1 MYKPKLIQ
9 VFEHDRL
16 NVGGLFTDKHLKAL
30 AAYLTKNE
38 VSGFYSLLYN
48 GVRFNQYVGVIQVDD
63 LTIEVL
69 PKTDKHSLKESDWQQ
84 VLIEMLKISLHV
96 EAKTTNTA
104 AVNTRKLNVL
114 DAYLLIFLEEVQ
126 ALLHKGL
133 IKKYRKNESNQ
144 NVLKGRIVFNQH
156 LTKNLVHAEKFFVQ
170 HSVYDKNNVY
180 NSILYKALNVIARLS
195 VSSAVKSRV
204 NTTLFDFPECDDVK
218 VLDKL
223 FSKLVY
229 DRKTTGYKKAIELAR
244 IILMNFHP
252 DFKGGRN
259 NILAIMVD
267 MNELWEN
274 YIYFTMVRAVKGREI
289 FVRAQNKKDFWIQ
302 PGGYTRTIRPDIVVD
317 FNGTKKNIVLDT
329 KWKYQSKTSVEDAR
343 QMYAYGHYFNSEHGI
358 LLYPNKF
365 EGSTKVEYKSG
376 NFIKSD
382 VVSFKEQQC
391 GLLWVD
397 LIDDEN
403 QINKN
408 IGTQIIAKLLEFNKT
423 IK

>member
-1 MYKPKLIQ
+1 MHKPKLIQ

-38 VSGFYSLLYN
+38 VAGFYSLLYN
-48 GVRFNQYVGVIQVDD
+48 GVRFSQYVGVIQVDD

-69 PKTDKHSLKESDWQQ
+69 PKTDRHTSDKFVWQQ

-96 EAKTTNTA
+96 EAKTTNIA
-104 AVNTRKLNVL
+104 AVNTQKLNVL
-114 DAYLLIFLEEVQ
+114 DAYLLMFLEEVQ

-133 IKKYRKNESNQ
+133 IKKYRRRESNQ
-144 NVLKGRIVFNQH
+144 TALKGRLVFNQH
-156 LTKNLVHAEKFFVQ
+156 LTKNLVHAERFFVQ

-180 NSILYKALNVIARLS
+180 NSILYKALNVITQLS
-195 VSSAVKSRV
+195 VSNVVRSRV

-218 VLDKL
+218 VSDKL

-229 DRKTTGYKKAIELAR
+229 DRKATGYKKAIELAR

-274 YIYFTMVRAVKGREI
+274 YIYFTLKKVEANNPAISISRQNSKG
-289 FVRAQNKKDFWIQ
+289 FWTQ
-302 PGGYTRTIRPDIVVD
+302 PDGRLRNIRPDIVVG
-317 FNGTKKNIVLDT
+317 FAEHNKSIVLDT
-329 KWKYQSKTSVEDAR
+329 KWKYQSETSVEDAR
-343 QMYAYGHYFNSEHGI
+343 QMYAYGHYFNSEQGF
-358 LLYPNKF
+358 LVYPEKIIDNKVVTQKGF
-365 EGSTKVEYKSG
+365 FNKSEIV
-376 NFIKSD
+376 NFDK
-382 VVSFKEQQC
+382 QLC

-397 LIDDEN
+397 LISDDG
-403 QINKN
+403 ILNKY
-408 IGTQIIAKLLEFNKT
+408 IGCEMIEKLLEHDIT
-423 IK
+423 L